1 MRYSFLIEG
10 IIFAN
15 MHISFTPESMIF
27 MNIVVSGD
35 KFGYFFFVDGLKCGS
50 DSCFWV

>member
-1 MRYSFLIEG
+1 
-10 IIFAN
+10 

-35 KFGYFFFVDGLKCGS
+35 EFGLFFFVEEQKCGSDRCFSILEGLKCGS
-50 DSCFWV
+50 DRCY